1 LKRKNAVK
9 AKVVTGHGIASGKNY
24 DPRFPNG
31 TLAMQYP
38 FFTRSDL
45 KLSRF
50 HQGTINLDI
59 APYSF
64 QLLSPT
70 FSFPKVKW
78 SPDLPAENFS
88 FYACTIAEN
97 MDSAEHNA
105 YVYWPHP
112 STKPDFHQ
120 SPDVLEIL
128 SPKLSFI
135 SYGSSVILRA
145 SEQDILFLFKKV

>member
-1 LKRKNAVK
+1 M
-9 AKVVTGHGIASGKNY
+9 TGHGIASGKNY

-97 MDSAEHNA
+97 MDSAEQNA

>member
-1 LKRKNAVK
+1 M
-9 AKVVTGHGIASGKNY
+9 VTGHGIASGKNY
-24 DPRFPNG
+24 DPRFPDG

-38 FFTRSDL
+38 FFAHSDL

-50 HQGTINLDI
+50 HQGTINVDI

-88 FYACTIAEN
+88 FYTCTIAEN
-97 MDSAEHNA
+97 MDSDEHNA

-145 SEQDILFLFKKV
+145 SEQDILFLFKKVL